1 MGRYYIKEEIMA
13 DLVYTTKEVAERL
26 KITPMTVTRFLKSGR
41 MQGFRVGNQWRITQ
55 SALLEFIQRETFGG
69 R

>member
-1 MGRYYIKEEIMA
+1 MA

-26 KITPMTVTRFLKSGR
+26 KVTPMSVTRFIKSDKL
-41 MQGFRVGNQWRITQ
+41 QAFRVGNQWRITQ
-55 SALLEFIQRETFGG
+55 KSLLEFIERETFGG